1 MILKP
6 APERPLM
13 PEQEKQN
20 IARDDWREHKRNQ
33 YQGIEKAA
41 PEKRPRASARA
52 TKTPTG
58 KLTAVATTAT
68 RKESLMA
75 VSSSGVSVSTMAPIV
90 PRTSDP
96 RRVPWPRS
104 P

>member
-1 MILKP
+1 
-6 APERPLM
+6 M
-13 PEQEKQN
+13 PEQEQQN
-20 IARDDWREHKRNQ
+20 IARDDWRKHKRNQ

-41 PEKRPRASARA
+41 PDETAPRKCKGYQD
-52 TKTPTG
+52 THG
-58 KLTAVATTAT
+58 ELTAVATTAT

>member
-41 PEKRPRASARA
+41 PDEAAPRKCKGYQDTHGQADRRRHYGDAQ
-52 TKTPTG
+52 G
-58 KLTAVATTAT
+58 KLDGGQFLGSQ
-68 RKESLMA
+68 RKHYGA
-75 VSSSGVSVSTMAPIV
+75 D
-90 PRTSDP
+90 RTSNL
-96 RRVPWPRS
+96 
-104 P
+104 